1 MVSPL
6 ENRVRDAQVIKIMKQ
21 RYRIVLLWICTL
33 LFLVRV
39 MGQIGVGIYH
49 PPSLPPWSEWYS
61 GLLPYP
67 LLLLTQLLLLMFMAV
82 VNTDQARGAGC
93 FGAVQLQTG
102 NRLRLFGIVYALAM
116 IFRYAARMTFVPE
129 ARWLGGTIPIGF
141 HLVLASWVILLG
153 VQKR

>member
-1 MVSPL
+1 MI
-6 ENRVRDAQVIKIMKQ
+6 RIMKQ
-21 RYRIVLLWICTL
+21 RHRIVLLWICTL

-39 MGQIGVGIYH
+39 MGQIWVGICR
-49 PPSLPPWSEWYS
+49 PPSLPPWSEWHS
-61 GLLPYP
+61 GVLPYP

-82 VNTDQARGAGC
+82 VNTDQARGAGW
-93 FGAVQLQTG
+93 FGAVQLQTR

-116 IFRYAARMTFVPE
+116 IFRYAARMTLVPE